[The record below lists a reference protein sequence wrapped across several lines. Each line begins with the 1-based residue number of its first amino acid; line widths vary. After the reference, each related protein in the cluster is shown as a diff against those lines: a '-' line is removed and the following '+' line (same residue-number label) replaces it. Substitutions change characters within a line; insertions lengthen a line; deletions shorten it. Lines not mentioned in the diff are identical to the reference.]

1 MDSTHIRW
9 LEESLEKNTVQK
21 ILKAE
26 NGRIRKDKESMT
38 EKRNQRELLWF
49 QTGGA
54 LNFIITAAPH
64 CEETMVDGDKHL
76 KMEGGLLL
84 LRSYI
89 NTLNERNKLFPS
101 NLPDLQKRQF

>member
-9 LEESLEKNTVQK
+9 LQESLEKNTVQK

-26 NGRIRKDKESMT
+26 NGRIGKDKESVT

-54 LNFIITAAPH
+54 LNFITAAPH
-64 CEETMVDGDKHL
+64 CG
-76 KMEGGLLL
+76 EGSHSTIKSAFLP
-84 LRSYI
+84 I
-89 NTLNERNKLFPS
+89 NNIITT
-101 NLPDLQKRQF
+101 

>member
-9 LEESLEKNTVQK
+9 LEERLEINTVEK

-26 NGRIRKDKESMT
+26 NGTIGKDKESVT

-54 LNFIITAAPH
+54 LNFITAAPH
-64 CEETMVDGDKHL
+64 CGASS
-76 KMEGGLLL
+76 
-84 LRSYI
+84 RF
-89 NTLNERNKLFPS
+89 RCPS
-101 NLPDLQKRQF
+101 NTIETDVEFKSVHSMVIIVVAIL

>member
-26 NGRIRKDKESMT
+26 NGRIGKDKESMT

-49 QTGGA
+49 HTGGA

-64 CEETMVDGDKHL
+64 YGVHHITEHL
-76 KMEGGLLL
+76 M
-84 LRSYI
+84 
-89 NTLNERNKLFPS
+89 PC
-101 NLPDLQKRQF
+101 LQD

>member
-21 ILKAE
+21 IQKAG
-26 NGRIRKDKESMT
+26 NGRIGKNNESMT

-54 LNFIITAAPH
+54 LNFLTAAPH
-64 CEETMVDGDKHL
+64 CGVKPGSLFKPHIIYKNMQLPSTSDRHRV
-76 KMEGGLLL
+76 
-84 LRSYI
+84 S
-89 NTLNERNKLFPS
+89 RNVI
-101 NLPDLQKRQF
+101 